1 MSRFWVLES
10 GMAITLCVPPEFEP
24 FAPAAP
30 DFMLSEP
37 GKYQGPVM
45 RGLMQ
50 DWPMLVHR
58 LIDHAALYHRGAE
71 IVSRTVEGDIHRTG
85 YADIRGRARKLARA
99 LARRGVRPGDRV
111 ATLAWNTYRHL
122 ECWYGIA
129 GMGAVYHTLN
139 PRLFPDQIAWI
150 ANHGG
155 ARVLMYDNC
164 FAPLVEAI
172 APSLKHVALFIAL
185 GEEAAPIK
193 LKAKVLAY
201 EKLIAGKGDFDW
213 PALDE
218 NSACGLCYT
227 SGTTGDP
234 RGVLYSHRSNIL
246 TALLA
251 GLSPGLHM
259 APMDRMLPVVPMFH
273 ANGWAIP
280 FLTAL
285 SGASLVMPGPRLDGA
300 SIYHLLE
307 EERVTLT
314 AAVPTVWLNLMQHL
328 EDNQLKLTH
337 LKRVCIGGAA
347 APRALIERFE
357 DKYGVEV
364 IHAWGM
370 TEMSPIGTMSTIK
383 PPLERLP
390 RARQLDVKTRQGYPH
405 FGVAMKITDDKGKER
420 PRDGKSFGRLKV
432 RGPNVARAYFR
443 GAGKD
448 AFDKD
453 GWFDTGDVATID
465 GDGYMQITD
474 RSKDVIKSGGEWIS
488 SIEIENLAVGHP
500 SVAEA
505 AVIGLAHPRWNE
517 RPLLIVVLKPGAA
530 PDAEGLLAHLRG
542 RIPKWWLPDG
552 VVFADDI
559 PHTATGKI
567 RKTELRRRFADFRFD
582 K

>member
-1 MSRFWVLES
+1 
-10 GMAITLCVPPEFEP
+10 
-24 FAPAAP
+24 
-30 DFMLSEP
+30 
-37 GKYQGPVM
+37 M

-50 DWPMLVHR
+50 DWPMLMHR
-58 LIDHAALYHRGAE
+58 LIDHAALYHQGAS

-85 YADIRGRARKLARA
+85 YAQIRVRARKLARA
-99 LARRGVRPGDRV
+99 LTKRGIRPGDRV

-122 ECWYGIA
+122 ECWYAVA
-129 GMGAVYHTLN
+129 GMGAVYHTMN
-139 PRLFPDQIAWI
+139 PRLFAEQIAWI
-150 ANHGG
+150 LNDGG
-155 ARVLMYDNC
+155 ARALFYDNC
-164 FAPLVEAI
+164 FAPIVEAI
-172 APSLKHVALFIAL
+172 APKLPHVEFFVAL
-185 GEEAAPIK
+185 GEEVAPIK
-193 LKAKVLAY
+193 LKKKPLVY
-201 EKLIAGKGDFDW
+201 EKLIAGAGDFDW

-234 RGVLYSHRSNIL
+234 KGVLYSHRSNML

-251 GLSPGLHM
+251 GQSPGLHM
-259 APMDRMLPVVPMFH
+259 GPMDRILPVVPMFH

-300 SIYHLLE
+300 SLHELLE
-307 EERVTLT
+307 TERVTIT
-314 AAVPTVWLNLMQHL
+314 AAVPTVWLNLLQYL
-328 EDNQLKLTH
+328 EDNNLKLSH

-347 APRALIERFE
+347 APRAIIEHFE

-383 PPLERLP
+383 PPLDQLP
-390 RARQLDVKTRQGYPH
+390 RSHQLDYKTKQGYPH
-405 FGVAMKITDDKGKER
+405 FGIEMKITDDKGRER
-420 PRDGKSFGRLKV
+420 PRDGKAFGRLKV
-432 RGPNVARAYFR
+432 RGPNIARAYFK
-443 GAGKD
+443 GAGKE

-453 GWFDTGDVATID
+453 GWFDTGDVATLD
-465 GDGYMQITD
+465 AEGYMQITD

-488 SIEIENLAVGHP
+488 TIEIENLAIGHP

-505 AVIGLAHPRWNE
+505 AVIGLPHSKWTE
-517 RPLLIVVLKPGAA
+517 RPLLIVVMRPGAA
-530 PDAEGLLAHLRG
+530 PDAPGLLDYLKPRVA
-542 RIPKWWLPDG
+542 KWWLPDA
-552 VVFADDI
+552 VVFVDEI

-567 RKTELRRRFADFRFD
+567 RKTELRRRYADFKFS